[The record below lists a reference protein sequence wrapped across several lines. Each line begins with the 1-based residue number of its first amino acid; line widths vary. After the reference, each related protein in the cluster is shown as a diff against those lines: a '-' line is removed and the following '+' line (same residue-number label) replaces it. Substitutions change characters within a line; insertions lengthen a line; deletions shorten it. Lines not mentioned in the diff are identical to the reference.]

1 MSELLGRGGAWT
13 VLALGGTTPLHPS
26 DAEQAPRAEE
36 RGTSDEGRRRLK
48 APRKRAGD
56 TA

>member
-1 MSELLGRGGAWT
+1 MSARKGRGGAWT
-13 VLALGGTTPLHPS
+13 
-26 DAEQAPRAEE
+26 EE
-36 RGTSDEGRRRLK
+36 RGTSDEGRWHLR